1 MTSCLTAGEK
11 VYMKQSS
18 KKQELGTAA
27 LYCRLSRDDNM
38 DSESNSIQNQE
49 LICKGWFLPSNT
61 YDCGSFV
68 VNGTAVVGKE
78 QNNPYNRWQSTQKG
92 ADSYEISI

>member
-1 MTSCLTAGEK
+1 
-11 VYMKQSS
+11 MKQSS
-18 KKQELGTAA
+18 KYETGTAA

-38 DSESNSIQNQE
+38 DNESNSISNQE

-68 VNGTAVVGKE
+68 VN
-78 QNNPYNRWQSTQKG
+78 
-92 ADSYEISI
+92 